1 MILAMKPQ
9 NLPLLGGASPIS
21 RRRVLTR
28 LASGVL
34 VWAGGVALAEAFYTT
49 RGAFAEALT
58 RTAGA
63 TEGPFYP
70 YGHLPLDTDNDL
82 IVVGNDTTPAV
93 GVVSHVGGRLL
104 DARGEPVRNA
114 TIEIWQADSNAVYLA
129 ERDRRRGE
137 FDSHFQGY
145 GRFETASDGAY
156 RFRTIKP
163 VPYPGRPAPHIHF
176 KITAK
181 GRRPWTTQLFIKGH
195 PGNIRDGVYRSIGDA
210 AARET
215 VTREFAALADSRA
228 GELAATLDIVLSVT
242 PEG

>member
-1 MILAMKPQ
+1 MEQ
-9 NLPLLGGASPIS
+9 NDIELFASAQPIS

-28 LASGVL
+28 LTSGVL
-34 VWAGGVALAEAFYTT
+34 VWVGGAAFAEAFFMT
-49 RGAFAEALT
+49 RGAFADALT

-70 YGHLPLDTDNDL
+70 YNRLPLDTDNDL
-82 IVVGNDTTPAV
+82 VIVGDDTTPAV

-104 DARGEPVRNA
+104 DSRGEPIKNA
-114 TIEIWQADSNAVYLA
+114 TVEIWQADSSAVYLA

-137 FDSHFQGY
+137 FDGHFQGY

-176 KITAK
+176 KMTAK
-181 GRRPWTTQLFIKGH
+181 GQRPWTTQLFAKGH
-195 PGNIRDGVYRSIGDA
+195 PGNARDGVYRGLGDEKA
-210 AARET
+210 KAT
-215 VTREFAALADSRA
+215 VTMDFTPVKDSPA
-228 GELAATLDIVLSVT
+228 GELATTFDIVLGVT
-242 PEG
+242 TEG